1 MNALTDSHSQLTQ
14 ILTRFACLHTCHC
27 THLLITHAIIYG
39 ITQCTLMYTHSHTVF
54 TLTYLL
60 MHTHSSMSSHS
71 HTHCTQPP
79 DAGERSGPWM
89 DSVQA
94 GRWGGSY
101 TLSLTL
107 LGAPW
112 HGHGQPW
119 EVALPTVP
127 HRLRQLP
134 LARPSRSLESADS
147 KARSGQARL
156 VAGLV
161 LACEL
166 FVFCL
171 GLYRGLS
178 YPKRARP

>member
-1 MNALTDSHSQLTQ
+1 MPAHMP
-14 ILTRFACLHTCHC
+14 LHTSAHHTRHHIWYHTVH
-27 THLLITHAIIYG
+27 THVHSFTHSLHTHVPTHAY
-39 ITQCTLMYTHSHTVF
+39 TLIHV
-54 TLTYLL
+54 L
-60 MHTHSSMSSHS
+60 S

-178 YPKRARP
+178 SPKGPGPESYSH